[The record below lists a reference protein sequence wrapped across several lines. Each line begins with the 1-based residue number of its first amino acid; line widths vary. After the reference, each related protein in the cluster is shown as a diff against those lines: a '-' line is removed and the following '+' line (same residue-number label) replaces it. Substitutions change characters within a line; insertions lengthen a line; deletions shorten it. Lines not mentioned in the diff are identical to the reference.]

1 MRSKSNIIVLLI
13 ALLAFLPV
21 LASGY
26 LLDGHVRARETPLLL
41 QAATDIS
48 SEAQAAVYEAIETMD
63 EVLLASPSLCTNS
76 FVNFLSRRM
85 QQSVFVRQVLVEN
98 KLGVRYCEALGG
110 NVTYESLSED
120 MPIPGR
126 SEVVSAVRMP
136 GLDFPGLQITR
147 TLDRNKRIAAYVTF
161 NHILAAD
168 RLPPGLRDVSFLR
181 VSFTDGT
188 ELFSVGDPTEYES
201 SHDSGEFITAV
212 GFAGDVP
219 LRVEV
224 AVPFAM
230 VRAGYADLYVAL
242 TILGCLL
249 SAGVLIA
256 SIRSVRRSNLPS
268 FNLAEAISAG
278 EIKPYYQ
285 PVMDITTGKLYGCE
299 VLARWV
305 KPDGEVISPAAFIE
319 YAEVSGLAVPM
330 TISLME
336 SVRSDLA
343 EISKINPNLRISINL
358 FEGHFRDGAV
368 VEDVVTIFSDSDI
381 SFRQLVF
388 EITERFPM
396 QDHAQADRVIAGF
409 QALGCKI
416 ALDDVGTGHSNLA
429 YVQNL
434 GIDIIKIDR
443 VFIEPITKETKA
455 APILDGLIKMAQE
468 LNTGLIAEGIETE
481 AQALYLRQRGVKNVQ
496 GFLFAPALPAEKYV
510 EMVRTINNPTPAYAS
525 IQDADGNSAGL
536 YAA

>member
-26 LLDGHVRARETPLLL
+26 LLDGHVRGRETPLLL

-48 SEAQAAVYEAIETMD
+48 SEAQAAVYEAIEAMD
-63 EVLLASPSLCTNS
+63 DVLLASPSLCTNS

-110 NVTYESLSED
+110 NVEYEVLSENLS
-120 MPIPGR
+120 IPGR
-126 SEVVSAVRMP
+126 AETVAAVRMP
-136 GLDFPGLQITR
+136 GLDFPGLRITR
-147 TLDRNKRIAAYVTF
+147 ALDLNKHISAFVTF
-161 NHILAAD
+161 NHVLAD
-168 RLPPGLRDVSFLR
+168 ERLPLGLRDASFLR

-188 ELFSVGDPTEYES
+188 ELFSVGDPMEFENS
-201 SHDSGEFITAV
+201 QNSGKHITAV

-224 AVPFAM
+224 AVPFDV
-230 VRAGYADLYVAL
+230 VRAGYADLYVGL

-249 SAGVLIA
+249 SAGVLIT
-256 SIRSVRRSNLPS
+256 SLRSVKRSQLPS
-268 FNLAEAISAG
+268 FDLAEAISTG
-278 EIKPYYQ
+278 EIKPFYQ

-305 KPDGEVISPAAFIE
+305 KPDGEIISPAAFIE

-343 EISKINPNLRISINL
+343 EISKINPDLRISINL
-358 FEGHFRDGAV
+358 FEGHFRDGSIV
-368 VEDVVTIFSDSDI
+368 DDVVTIFSDSEI
-381 SFRQLVF
+381 TYRQLVF

-396 QDHAQADRVIAGF
+396 QDHAQADRVITGF
-409 QALGCKI
+409 QSLGCKI

-434 GIDIIKIDR
+434 GVDIIKIDR
-443 VFIEPITKETKA
+443 VFIEPITTDTKA

-510 EMVRTINNPTPAYAS
+510 EMVRTINNPEPAYAS
-525 IQDADGNSAGL
+525 VEDADGNNAGL